1 MKQKRTAGHAQIG
14 LFDGLIVDNF
24 AGAGGAS
31 VGIELAM
38 GRPVSIAVNHDEA
51 AVMLHRENHPWTR
64 HFREDVFAVDPVK
77 ECGGK
82 RVRLAW
88 FSPDCKHFSRAK
100 GAALVDR
107 KIRGLAWVVL
117 RWAGTVHPDV
127 ILLENV
133 PEFVTW
139 GPVRKGKPVKSKA
152 GQTYRK
158 WYKQLSDLGYRI
170 ETREL
175 CAANYGVPTIRTR
188 FYLIARRDGQP
199 IRWPQQTHGKR
210 DSEAVRAGNMQPW
223 KPAADCIDW
232 SLPCY
237 SIFESKEEIRKKHRA
252 KVVRPLAENTM
263 ARVARGLDKFVVKS
277 AEPFIVPNNTGNT
290 PRPVSDPV
298 PTVTTGGRN
307 ILAVPFLNQHK
318 FNNVPQDVESPL
330 TTVTAVG
337 AHELVSPCLIQYH
350 TEREERVRGQAMTEP
365 LMTVDASNR
374 YGLIAGYLTQYF
386 GGEGHFHS
394 VSDPLATATTK
405 DRENLAA
412 AYLTEYFGNAA
423 DGLGLRD
430 PLHTV
435 TARDREGLTIAH
447 IHQFFGGADG
457 TDARA
462 PLPTVTSWDHNAL
475 ELAHLAHF
483 KGNGKAAGHEG
494 QDPREPMRTVTAVDG
509 QFAEVRTVVVRAES
523 GAELF
528 HWPEVRELLN
538 RYCGYGLKADEVL
551 LIRILGA
558 WYFISDVGLR
568 MLTPRELARAMG
580 FPDDYIIERFADGK
594 PVPRSQ
600 QVAKIGNAVCPRV
613 AEALVRANLP
623 ECAPRKF
630 AGIDDL
636 NRYMSV

>member
-1 MKQKRTAGHAQIG
+1 MKEKRTAGHAQIG

-175 CAANYGVPTIRTR
+175 CAADYGVPTIRTR

-237 SIFESKEEIRKKHRA
+237 SIFESKEEIRKKHGA

-263 ARVARGLDKFVVKS
+263 ARVARGLDKFVIKS
-277 AEPFIVPNNTGNT
+277 AEPFIVPNNTGNA
-290 PRPVSDPV
+290 PHSVGDPV

-318 FNNVPQDVESPL
+318 FNNVPQDAESPL

-337 AHELVSPCLIQYH
+337 AHELVTPCLIQYH
-350 TEREERVRGQAMTEP
+350 TEREE
-365 LMTVDASNR
+365 LTVAH
-374 YGLIAGYLTQYF
+374 IHQYF
-386 GGEGHFHS
+386 GGAE
-394 VSDPLATATTK
+394 
-405 DRENLAA
+405 
-412 AYLTEYFGNAA
+412 
-423 DGLGLRD
+423 
-430 PLHTV
+430 
-435 TARDREGLTIAH
+435 
-447 IHQFFGGADG
+447 G

-494 QDPREPMRTVTAVDG
+494 QDPREPMRTVTAIDG

-528 HWPEVRELLN
+528 HWPEVREMLN

-551 LIRILGA
+551 LLRILGA

-580 FPDDYIIERFADGK
+580 FPDDYIIDRFADGR